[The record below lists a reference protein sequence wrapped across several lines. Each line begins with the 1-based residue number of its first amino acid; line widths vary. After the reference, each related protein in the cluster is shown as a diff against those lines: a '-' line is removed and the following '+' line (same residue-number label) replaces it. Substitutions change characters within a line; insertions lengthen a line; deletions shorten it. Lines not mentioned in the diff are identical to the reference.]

1 MTHCITQCE
10 KLCFNVVNIYC
21 SWMLLW
27 KKWKPKETA
36 LFSSTTWQTPN
47 IQISTTTLAKK
58 CLLYSKVTTRSVLY
72 TWIWITLTVPVFRL
86 LSRPVKKGVD
96 SDGTSVVQ
104 SSLQSSQTF
113 RSGKAEGPSIHREHT
128 SGKMTHLIGVNL
140 RCCHCVHIIIVTW
153 SQSPMLPASGTYV
166 PSDNLPLI
174 TCIIFRI

>member
-1 MTHCITQCE
+1 M
-10 KLCFNVVNIYC
+10 LSLNNIYC

-58 CLLYSKVTTRSVLY
+58 CLLYSKVTKRRVLLY
-72 TWIWITLTVPVFRL
+72 MWILLTLTLPVFRL

-96 SDGTSVVQ
+96 SDGTSMVQ

-113 RSGKAEGPSIHREHT
+113 RSGKAEGSSIHREHT
-128 SGKMTHLIGVNL
+128 SGKMTH
-140 RCCHCVHIIIVTW
+140 RCSVYMLSQCPHHYCHVVSVTNVA
-153 SQSPMLPASGTYV
+153 SQWGFWALW
-166 PSDNLPLI
+166 
-174 TCIIFRI
+174 